1 MKLKVD
7 VIVILIGTVMLISSC
22 HDRDKA
28 GKLLDTPTSGFVK
41 MAVDA
46 SLQPLVVAEV
56 DAFEAIYQNADVET
70 TFTSEAKA
78 IDALLK
84 DSVKLVVI
92 TRKLLP
98 DELQILMDQ
107 KIVAQQVVIAQEG
120 VSLIV
125 HPENSDSTLH
135 ISELEEILKGKI
147 NKWKQL
153 DPSSSLGDV
162 QLVFD
167 QPDAG
172 IVRFLHDSVYAFQQL
187 PPNCFGVNSDSA
199 VIDYVSKNIN
209 SVGLIGVSW
218 ISDRDDSTVNKFLS
232 IIRVAGLS
240 KGEEFYQP
248 YQAYIAQGKYPL
260 TRDVVMISRE
270 ARTGLAS
277 GFMSFVAGDKG
288 QRIVLKAGL
297 VPSTMPLR
305 IVEVNH
311 EPF

>member
-7 VIVILIGTVMLISSC
+7 VIVILIVMVTLTSSC
-22 HDRDKA
+22 RERDKT
-28 GKLLDTPTSGFVK
+28 GKLLNTPTSGFVK
-41 MAVDA
+41 IAVDA
-46 SLQPLVVAEV
+46 SLQPLLVAEV
-56 DAFEAIYQNADVET
+56 EAFEAIYQNADVEM

-84 DSVKLVVI
+84 DSVRLVVI

-98 DELQILMDQ
+98 DELQMLMDQ
-107 KIVAQQVVIAQEG
+107 KIVAKQVVVAKEG

-125 HPENSDSTLH
+125 HPENSDSTFH
-135 ISELEEILKGKI
+135 INELEDILKGKI
-147 NKWKQL
+147 TTWKQL
-153 DPSSSLGDV
+153 DNSSSLGEL

-172 IVRFLHDSVYAFQQL
+172 IVRFLHDSIYAFQQL
-187 PPNCFGVNSDSA
+187 PSNCFAVNSDSA
-199 VIDYVSKNIN
+199 VVNYVSRNANAI
-209 SVGLIGVSW
+209 GLIGVSW
-218 ISDRDDSTVNKFLS
+218 ISDRDDSTTNAFLKS
-232 IIRVAGLS
+232 VRVAGLS
-240 KGEEFYQP
+240 EGEDFYQP
-248 YQAYIAQGKYPL
+248 YQAYIAQGKYAL

-270 ARTGLAS
+270 ARTGLAA
-277 GFMSFVAGDKG
+277 GFTAFVSGDKG

-305 IVEVNH
+305 IIEVNR